1 MIKGKDK
8 TSLVSCIS
16 WVGSDIDMGKM
27 DSCFTLEGKVGEV
40 VGDIFW
46 INNLLLACA
55 YLLRSCLMP
64 LMTLLSRFIHFL
76 HHLLSHYGGG
86 TQILLLISILI
97 LDGT

>member
-40 VGDIFW
+40 VGTSF
-46 INNLLLACA
+46 
-55 YLLRSCLMP
+55 
-64 LMTLLSRFIHFL
+64 
-76 HHLLSHYGGG
+76 G
-86 TQILLLISILI
+86 
-97 LDGT
+97 